1 MDRQDFYEIQNS
13 ISQISREFQSRRKP
27 ISIQREISSSH
38 LRILSIETKI
48 SQIFQNI
55 LGDSAIVKHIAGGD
69 WLILI
74 MSEKRGH
81 GNWNVICEKVFYTF
95 VSLLFKHLI
104 ESCKILKSFIELD
117 LIRINGLAKIC
128 NMGWSVLDPSL
139 LSNQIFKGGIANKIL
154 NSNPDLWFF
163 HCHAKQIQG
172 WRYLERQ
179 A

>member
-1 MDRQDFYEIQNS
+1 M
-13 ISQISREFQSRRKP
+13 
-27 ISIQREISSSH
+27 
-38 LRILSIETKI
+38 L
-48 SQIFQNI
+48 
-55 LGDSAIVKHIAGGD
+55 AGGD
-69 WLILI
+69 WVILM

-154 NSNPDLWFF
+154 NSNPDLCFF
-163 HCHAKQIQG
+163 SFPRKTNSRLKISRKAGITLAHCRAI
-172 WRYLERQ
+172 YLCYKGT
-179 A
+179 